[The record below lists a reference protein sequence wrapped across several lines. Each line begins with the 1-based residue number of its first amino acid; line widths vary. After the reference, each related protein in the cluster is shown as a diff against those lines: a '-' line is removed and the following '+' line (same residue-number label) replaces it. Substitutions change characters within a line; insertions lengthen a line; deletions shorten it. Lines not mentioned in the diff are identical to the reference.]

1 MLTWQMACSLFIPQG
16 GGGWV
21 EEMKNVDPILLV
33 EVKMTDK

>member
-16 GGGWV
+16 EGWV
-21 EEMKNVDPILLV
+21 GEMKNVDPILLV